1 MYQLPIHMVPGKDNY
16 LYIKGLEYE
25 NNRKGKN
32 TYFITLSGQGWRQ
45 KLRIQQK
52 GSSYSFGRK
61 DYILHLGRLKDKT
74 LSIIFNKR
82 GKYKVD
88 NLKILAVSQ
97 DKTLH
102 QLIRLKDNS
111 VMKEISYKDNDFSGK
126 ISVKENRMLCIP
138 IPYSSGW
145 KAQDNGRDLK
155 IKKVNGMYMG
165 WLLTPGE
172 HKIQMTYR
180 TPGLVPGAA
189 VSILTLGLLLVLRKR
204 RRF

>member
-1 MYQLPIHMVPGKDNY
+1 M
-16 LYIKGLEYE
+16 
-25 NNRKGKN
+25 
-32 TYFITLSGQGWRQ
+32 
-45 KLRIQQK
+45 
-52 GSSYSFGRK
+52 
-61 DYILHLGRLKDKT
+61 
-74 LSIIFNKR
+74 
-82 GKYKVD
+82 
-88 NLKILAVSQ
+88 KILAVSQ

-145 KAQDNGRDLK
+145 KAQDNGRDMK